1 MKREQVA
8 LDECGGASL
17 QDLRDGYIDA
27 QIPAILQHLGW
38 WPDNLARRIRCGEFG
53 ADIYCKRELAQYL

>member
-38 WPDNLARRIRCGEFG
+38 WPDNLARRIRYGEFG
-53 ADIYCKRELAQYL
+53 ADNY